1 MAHPATTCPTLQVP
15 WSDLEY
21 YYSLP
26 PFLEGMLVH
35 HKVTPEHFIR
45 LPWQS
50 TSSHL
55 YSWVE
60 REALWE
66 LSVVPVSTTRWSS
79 QESNPDLLIQS
90 PVHCSLVFH
99 IFLNLKFNIL
109 SGPLSWLA
117 STCYSNF
124 LHLGS
129 TVLNLVFYCRYCRN
143 LYDRDYKATIGVD
156 FEVER
161 FRILDQ
167 EFNMQM

>member
-50 TSSHL
+50 TGSHL

-60 REALWE
+60 RRLCENWVLCLWAQ
-66 LSVVPVSTTRWSS
+66 LADPARSQIQTSWSRV
-79 QESNPDLLIQS
+79 QHTA
-90 PVHCSLVFH
+90 VFFH

-109 SGPLSWLA
+109 SGPLSRLA